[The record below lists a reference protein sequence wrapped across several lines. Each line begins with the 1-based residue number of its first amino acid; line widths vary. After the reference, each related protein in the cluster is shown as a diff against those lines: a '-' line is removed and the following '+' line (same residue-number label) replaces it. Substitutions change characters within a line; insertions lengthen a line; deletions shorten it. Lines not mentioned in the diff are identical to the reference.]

1 MVIRSMALVLI
12 AFAACGK
19 PNLKVHSEAAN
30 ERSREAPLVIV
41 GVIESDQSQGHD
53 EASGMQ
59 LRRLRVRVENVLRG
73 KLTDPAIMVYYFKFG
88 GGFVGPRPLGLW
100 DDRSMRRVFWLEQ
113 DAGVYRTS
121 CDGFDFC
128 TLAIY
133 SGSHPGYQPK
143 KGATVEDSIVDLQL
157 TRGESGVD
165 EAWFKAVACRVL
177 ASLPAD
183 RQPNN
188 SRTDCQ

>member
-1 MVIRSMALVLI
+1 MVIRSMALALI
-12 AFAACGK
+12 TFAACGK
-19 PNLKVHSEAAN
+19 PKLKVHSEAAN
-30 ERSREAPLVIV
+30 EGGREAPLVIV
-41 GVIESDQSQGHD
+41 GEIQSDEAQGDD

-73 KLTDPAIMVYYFKFG
+73 KLADPAITVYYFKFG
-88 GGFVGPRPLGLW
+88 GGFIGPRPLGVW
-100 DDRSMRRVFWLEQ
+100 DGRSLRRVFWLEQ

-121 CDGFDFC
+121 CDGFDSC

-133 SGSHPGYQPK
+133 SGSHPGYRPQ
-143 KGATVEDSIVDLQL
+143 KGATVEDSVVDLQL

-165 EAWFKAVACRVL
+165 EPWYKAVACGGL

-183 RQPNN
+183 RKPHNA
-188 SRTDCQ
+188 RTDCQ